1 MNSTSKKMKSDKIIF
16 FDGVCNLC
24 NRLVIFIIKQDRK
37 NNFKF
42 ASLQSATAEKMGILQ
57 KDTTSISVIFF
68 SENKVYQKSTAILHI
83 FKLLPF
89 PWSLLFGF
97 IIVPRII
104 RDSIYNFIAANRYKW
119 FGKKDECMVP
129 SENIEKRFLK

>member
-1 MNSTSKKMKSDKIIF
+1 MPDKIIF

-24 NRLVIFIIKQDRK
+24 NRLVIFIINRDRK
-37 NNFKF
+37 HIFKF
-42 ASLQSATAEKMGILQ
+42 ASLQSAKAEEMGILQ
-57 KDTTSISVIFF
+57 KDTTSNSVIFF

-83 FKLLPF
+83 CKLLTF
-89 PWSLLFGF
+89 PWPLLFGF
-97 IIVPRII
+97 IIVPKFI

-129 SENIEKRFLK
+129 SENIKERFLK